1 MKLVPFLWFYKFCC
15 GWQGDI
21 AVDISR
27 HFDTKWFVIFFC
39 FWICVLYGRIGLKT
53 FPWLSGY
60 RSKISASKSELFHDR
75 NDNAKLVDDAAADV
89 DRMRVSEQVIQSHT
103 PIGKEDTY

>member
-1 MKLVPFLWFYKFCC
+1 MY
-15 GWQGDI
+15 
-21 AVDISR
+21 S
-27 HFDTKWFVIFFC
+27 
-39 FWICVLYGRIGLKT
+39 RIGLKT

-89 DRMRVSEQVIQSHT
+89 DRMRVSEQVIQPHT
-103 PIGKEDTY
+103 PIGKDSDHSSSLAEEGRRV